1 MENTKSGETSELSAL
16 VAKYSP
22 FIKEV
27 RKRIIFTVSV
37 FAVSTITGFVFYQKI
52 IKFLINILN
61 LNGINLVFTSPF
73 QYINLAISCGVAIG
87 LVLVSPLLAYQILSF
102 LKPALREREYKM
114 VVGFL
119 PISAVLF
126 LIGFSFGALV
136 MKWQIEVFLISS
148 TSLGI
153 GNVLDI
159 SKLLSTVVLTS
170 ALMGIGFQFPIILLL
185 LLRIGIIKHNQLSKQ
200 RLWVYLGSVIF
211 AILLPLDSILAD
223 VLLAMPLIVLFELTL
238 ILDSIFE
245 GSRTKQASQSII

>member
-1 MENTKSGETSELSAL
+1 VENTKSGETSELSAL